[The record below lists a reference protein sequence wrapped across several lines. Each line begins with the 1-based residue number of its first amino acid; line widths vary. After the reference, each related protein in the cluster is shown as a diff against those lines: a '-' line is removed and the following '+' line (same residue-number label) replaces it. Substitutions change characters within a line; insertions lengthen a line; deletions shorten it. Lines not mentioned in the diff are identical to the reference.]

1 MTQIDPRFDLVL
13 ERVVDVSPA
22 QVWAAWTQAEHLVHW
37 FTPAPW
43 KTIACEI
50 DLRPGGAFK
59 TTMQSPDG
67 KEFPNKCCYLEIV
80 PEKKLVWSNA
90 VEPGYRPSAHHS
102 ACNSD
107 DFPFTAII
115 ELQAHGSGT
124 KYTAT
129 VLHNTEE
136 NCKKHAA
143 MGFTDGW
150 GAALTQLVEHM
161 KKQAELGQA

>member
-1 MTQIDPRFDLVL
+1 MIIDPRFDLVL

-43 KTIACEI
+43 KTIFCEI
-50 DLRPGGAFK
+50 DLRPGGAFT
-59 TTMQSPDG
+59 TTMQSPEG
-67 KEFPNKCCYLEIV
+67 EEFPGTSVYLQIV
-80 PEKKLVWSNA
+80 PEKKLVWTNA
-90 VEPGYRPSAHHS
+90 LQPDFRPSDRFI
-102 ACNSD
+102 ACPGD

-115 ELQAHGSGT
+115 EMQAHGSGT

-129 VLHNTEE
+129 VLHANEE

-143 MGFTDGW
+143 MGFADGW
-150 GAALTQLVEHM
+150 GAALAQLVEHM
-161 KKQAELGQA
+161 KKQA

>member
-1 MTQIDPRFDLVL
+1 MIIDPRFDLVL
-13 ERVVDVSPA
+13 ERIVDVSPK

-59 TTMQSPDG
+59 TTMQSPEG
-67 KEFPNKCCYLEIV
+67 QEFPNIGCYVEIV
-80 PEKKLVWSNA
+80 PEQKLVWTNA
-90 VEPGYRPSAHHS
+90 MQPGYRPSGHFA
-102 ACNSD
+102 ACPGD

-115 ELQAHGSGT
+115 DMAAHGNGT

-129 VLHNTEE
+129 VLHSNEDD
-136 NCKKHAA
+136 CKKHAA
-143 MGFTDGW
+143 MGFADGW
-150 GAALTQLVEHM
+150 GAALTQLVEYM
-161 KKQAELGQA
+161 KKQG